1 MLIYTLKDLI
11 LGVLAFGLGYFSIF
25 VVIHGLISILLAIMH
40 SCSSPVK
47 SRFHRTKAIIRLSP
61 VVIFYFLF
69 FIIGDDT
76 DPVYVIK
83 VNIWGVLSII
93 AYTKSFFVE
102 KTQETEN
109 EDDL

>member
-25 VVIHGLISILLAIMH
+25 VVIHGLISTLLAIMH

-47 SRFHRTKAIIRLSP
+47 SRLHRTKAIIRLSP
-61 VVIFYFLF
+61 LTIFYLLF
-69 FIIGDDT
+69 FIINDDA

-83 VNIWGVLSII
+83 VIIWGALSII
-93 AYTKSFFVE
+93 AYTASFFV
-102 KTQETEN
+102 KKAQETEN

>member
-1 MLIYTLKDLI
+1 MGISIGDII
-11 LGVLAFGLGYFSIF
+11 LGITTYCSALFSSF
-25 VVIHGLISILLAIMH
+25 VVLHGLISALLARMH